1 MKPGWDSAPRR
12 LVILQYGGDYREACE
27 RLAARGE
34 ETYQAQRYSVDE
46 VGRFAESWAVATV
59 CIRKEERYDEVLRS
73 GVRAVGAGMA
83 EPLDTNALVSIL
95 ERLRPTRVVLRTPI
109 PELLAWTIERR
120 TPTIAVLSESLA
132 GGGKARRQAR
142 LLNDP
147 VIEWVGCNLRNLA
160 DRYVELGVDPHKVV
174 PWAFPATWT
183 PNELPP
189 KLRSE
194 RAPTRLVYVGA
205 LIENKGV
212 ADALEAV
219 AALSRA
225 GRDVNLS
232 LFGAGKDAR
241 RLRRRANR
249 LRIGRFVHWGGAVP
263 HLAVLNLMR
272 AADIVIVPSR
282 TSYPEA
288 LPQVL
293 EQSLCARTPAVVS
306 AHPAYADRFEH
317 RHSAMLFPPGDVDAL
332 ASCVEQLVDD
342 PALYRHISASSAE
355 AWHALQEPITWG
367 EVLEAWLADT
377 PERSG
382 WLRAQTIAAA
392 RGGCSS

>member
-1 MKPGWDSAPRR
+1 MNAGWDAAPRR
-12 LVILQYGGDYREACE
+12 LVILQYGGDYREAYE
-27 RLAARGE
+27 RLAAGGE
-34 ETYQAQRYSVDE
+34 ETYHAQRYSVDE

-59 CIRKEERYDEVLRS
+59 CFRTEERYDEVLRN

-83 EPLDTNALVSIL
+83 EPLDRNALVSIL
-95 ERLRPTRVVLRTPI
+95 EGLQPTRVVLRTPI

-132 GGGKARRQAR
+132 GGGEAERQTR

-147 VIEWVGCNLRNLA
+147 VIEWVGCKMRSLA
-160 DRYVELGVDPHKVV
+160 DRYVEVGVDPHKVIAWGW
-174 PWAFPATWT
+174 PTTWAP
-183 PNELPP
+183 EDLPP
-189 KLRSE
+189 KLRFE

-205 LIENKGV
+205 LIEDKGIG
-212 ADALEAV
+212 DLLEAV
-219 AALSRA
+219 AVLRRA
-225 GRDVNLS
+225 GREVNLS
-232 LFGAGKDAR
+232 LFGAGEDAR

-263 HLAVLNLMR
+263 NSAVLNLMR
-272 AADIVIVPSR
+272 TADVVIVPSR
-282 TSYPEA
+282 TASPEA
-288 LPQVL
+288 LPQVID
-293 EQSLCARTPAVVS
+293 QSLCARTPAVVS

-332 ASCVEQLVDD
+332 ASCVEELVDD

-355 AWHALQEPITWG
+355 AWHALQAPITWG

-382 WLRAQTIAAA
+382 WLREQTIAAA
-392 RGGCSS
+392 RGARS